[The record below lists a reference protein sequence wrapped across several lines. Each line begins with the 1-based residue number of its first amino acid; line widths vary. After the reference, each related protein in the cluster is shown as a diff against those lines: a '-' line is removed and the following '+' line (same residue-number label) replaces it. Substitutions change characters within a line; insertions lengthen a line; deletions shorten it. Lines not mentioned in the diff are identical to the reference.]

1 MRLGKVVGKVWATIK
16 DPQLTGVKLYIMQPL
31 TNNLK
36 PTGNPIV
43 VADAVGSGE
52 GEIVFWVGSREGTT
66 AIPGKKIPCDASIVG
81 IVDSAY
87 FEPAAK
93 IRNILENSTILEK

>member
-16 DPQLTGVKLYIMQPL
+16 DPQLTGIKLYIMQPL
-31 TNNLK
+31 TKNLK
-36 PTGNPIV
+36 PAGSPIV
-43 VADAVGSGE
+43 VADGVGSGE
-52 GEIVFWVGSREGTT
+52 GEIVYWVGSREGTT

-87 FEPAAK
+87 FEPEAK
-93 IRNILENSTILEK
+93 IRDTLKKSNILEK